1 MIMQEQLIEILSK
14 ILNGITTNNYSLD
27 EIEKKILKNKKYK
40 RSTVATAYSWI
51 YDKLF
56 ANTVKAKNAGET
68 TKSFRLLSNDEIEMI
83 GLENY
88 NHLLKLYNVGL
99 LLYEDMDL
107 IINQLL
113 LHSDF
118 FKYKISTNEI
128 NLLIL
133 SSLFLMDSNTLP
145 GSRMLLYLSDRI
157 N

>member
-1 MIMQEQLIEILSK
+1 MFKINDYVVYGLTGVCLITDIK
-14 ILNGITTNNYSLD
+14 K
-27 EIEKKILKNKKYK
+27 EKN
-40 RSTVATAYSWI
+40 
-51 YDKLF
+51 
-56 ANTVKAKNAGET
+56 
-68 TKSFRLLSNDEIEMI
+68 LSNDEIEMI